1 MRLFSA
7 ALLSVVLCFGGPV
20 PATADA
26 ACVGRDLIA
35 DLPLA
40 ERQALQ
46 TATDAVPYPSGNRW
60 RATRAGQVVDLIGT
74 YHLDDPRLAPMLAA
88 ALPALDKATA
98 LLVEAG
104 PDEEK
109 ALKDRIGHEP
119 ALLVI
124 TDGPTLPETLPPEIW
139 QRLSQAM
146 AERGI
151 PGFMAAKFRPWYISM
166 MLSIPTCALTE
177 MGTPNGLDRQLID
190 AATARG
196 TPVQA
201 LEPYDTVFRIFDSLS
216 QQDQLSMVTSALAME
231 AGAED
236 MSATLAAQYFAGEN
250 RLIWE
255 FMRAETLKLPGYT
268 PERVAQEFATMQ
280 EAMID
285 SRNRSWIPVID
296 QAAEKG
302 PVLVAFGA
310 LHLPGEQG
318 VLNLLAKDGWTITRL
333 DTP

>member
-1 MRLFSA
+1 MRLFPAVVFSF
-7 ALLSVVLCFGGPV
+7 LLGLG
-20 PATADA
+20 PATAS
-26 ACVGRDLIA
+26 CVGRDLIA
-35 DLPLA
+35 DLPQD

-46 TATDAVPYPSGNRW
+46 AVTDAVPFPAGNRW
-60 RATRAGQVVDLIGT
+60 RAEKAGQVVDLIGT
-74 YHLDDPRLAPMLAA
+74 YHLDDPRLAPLLAS

-104 PDEEK
+104 PEEEK
-109 ALKDRIGHEP
+109 ALKDRMAREP
-119 ALLVI
+119 ALLI
-124 TDGPTLPETLPPEIW
+124 NTDGPTLPEALPPEVW
-139 QRLSQAM
+139 DRLSQAM
-146 AERGI
+146 ADRGI
-151 PGFMAAKFRPWYISM
+151 PGLMAAKFRPWYISM

-177 MGTPNGLDRQLID
+177 KGTPNGLDRQLID
-190 AATARG
+190 AAKARG

-201 LEPYDTVFRIFDSLS
+201 LEPYDTVFSIFGSLS
-216 QQDQLSMVTSALAME
+216 QNDQLSMITSALAMVD
-231 AGAED
+231 GAED

-268 PERVAQEFATMQ
+268 PEQVAQEFATME

-296 QAAEKG
+296 KAAAKG

-318 VLNLLAKDGWTITRL
+318 VLNLLAQDGWTVTRL

>member
-1 MRLFSA
+1 MRLFPA
-7 ALLSVVLCFGGPV
+7 RLFPAVLLSFCLGLG
-20 PATADA
+20 AASA

-35 DLPLA
+35 DLPQA

-46 TATDAVPYPSGNRW
+46 AATDAVPFPSGNRW
-60 RATRAGQVVDLIGT
+60 RAEKAGQVVDLIGT
-74 YHLDDPRLAPMLAA
+74 YHLDDPRLAPMLAS

-109 ALKDRIGHEP
+109 ALKDRIGREP
-119 ALLVI
+119 SLVVI
-124 TDGPTLPETLPPEIW
+124 TDGPTLPEALPPEIW
-139 QRLSQAM
+139 GRLSAAM
-146 AERGI
+146 ANRGI

-166 MLSIPTCALTE
+166 MLSIPTCAMSE
-177 MGTPNGLDRQLID
+177 MGAANGLDKQLID

-196 TPVQA
+196 TAVQA
-201 LEPYDTVFRIFDSLS
+201 LEPYDTVFHIFDSLS
-216 QQDQLSMVTSALAME
+216 QADQLSMVTSALAME
-231 AGAED
+231 EGAED
-236 MSATLAAQYFAGEN
+236 MSATLAAQYFAGET

-268 PERVAQEFATMQ
+268 PEQVAQEFATME
-280 EAMID
+280 EAMINA
-285 SRNRSWIPVID
+285 RNRAWIPVID
-296 QAAEKG
+296 AAAAKG

-318 VLNLLAKDGWTITRL
+318 VLNLLAQDGWAITRL
-333 DTP
+333 DGP

>member
-1 MRLFSA
+1 MRLFPA
-7 ALLSVVLCFGGPV
+7 VVLSFLLGLGP
-20 PATADA
+20 ANA

-35 DLPLA
+35 DLPQP

-46 TATDAVPYPSGNRW
+46 AATDSVPFPSGNRW
-60 RATRAGQVVDLIGT
+60 RAEKAGQVIDLIGT
-74 YHLDDPRLAPMLAA
+74 YHLDDPRLAPMLAS

-104 PDEEK
+104 PGEEK
-109 ALKDRIGHEP
+109 ALKARIAREP

-124 TDGPTLPETLPPEIW
+124 TDGPTLPETLPPETW
-139 QRLSQAM
+139 DRLSQAM

-201 LEPYDTVFRIFDSLS
+201 LEPYDTVFRIFDTLS
-216 QQDQLSMVTSALAME
+216 RQDQLSMITSALAM
-231 AGAED
+231 ADGAED

-268 PERVAQEFATMQ
+268 PEQVTREFATME

-285 SRNRSWIPVID
+285 ARNRSWIPVID
-296 QAAEKG
+296 AAAAKG

-310 LHLPGEQG
+310 LHLPGQQG
-318 VLNLLAKDGWTITRL
+318 VLNLLAQDGWTITRL
-333 DTP
+333 DGP

>member
-1 MRLFSA
+1 MRLFSKRLFSNRLFPA
-7 ALLSVVLCFGGPV
+7 VLVSFGLGLGP
-20 PATADA
+20 ASA
-26 ACVGRDLIA
+26 ACIGHDLIA
-35 DLPLA
+35 DLPQA

-46 TATDAVPYPSGNRW
+46 AATDAVPFPAGNRW
-60 RATRAGQVVDLIGT
+60 RAEKAGQVVDLIGT

-88 ALPALDKATA
+88 ALPALNKATA

-104 PDEEK
+104 PEEEK
-109 ALKDRIGHEP
+109 ALKERIGREP
-119 ALLVI
+119 ALLII

-139 QRLSQAM
+139 ARLSDAM

-177 MGTPNGLDRQLID
+177 KGTPNGLDRQLID

-201 LEPYDTVFRIFDSLS
+201 LEPYDTVFRVFNSLS
-216 QQDQLSMVTSALAME
+216 RQDQVSMITSALAMVD
-231 AGAED
+231 GAED
-236 MSATLAAQYFAGEN
+236 MSATLTAQYFAGEN

-268 PERVAQEFATMQ
+268 PEQVAQEFATME
-280 EAMID
+280 EAMIN
-285 SRNRSWIPVID
+285 SRNQSWIPVID
-296 QAAEKG
+296 RAAEKG

-310 LHLPGEQG
+310 L
-318 VLNLLAKDGWTITRL
+318 TRL
-333 DTP
+333 DGP

>member
-1 MRLFSA
+1 MRLFPVVMLSFLLGLGPA
-7 ALLSVVLCFGGPV
+7 A
-20 PATADA
+20 A

-35 DLPLA
+35 DLPQD

-46 TATDAVPYPSGNRW
+46 TATDAVPFPAGNRW
-60 RATRAGQVVDLIGT
+60 RAEKAGQVIDLIGT
-74 YHLDDPRLAPMLAA
+74 YHLDDPRLAPLLAST
-88 ALPALDKATA
+88 LPALDKATA

-104 PDEEK
+104 PEEEK
-109 ALKDRIGHEP
+109 ALKDRIAREP
-119 ALLVI
+119 ALLII
-124 TDGPTLPETLPPEIW
+124 TDGPTLPEALPPEDW
-139 QRLSQAM
+139 DRLSQAM
-146 AERGI
+146 ADRGI

-190 AATARG
+190 AAKARG

-201 LEPYDTVFRIFDSLS
+201 LEPYDTVFRIFDRLS
-216 QQDQLSMVTSALAME
+216 QQDQLSMITSALAMVD
-231 AGAED
+231 GAED
-236 MSATLAAQYFAGEN
+236 MSATLAAQYFAGQN

-268 PERVAQEFATMQ
+268 PEQVAQEFATME

-285 SRNRSWIPVID
+285 SRNRAWIPVIET
-296 QAAEKG
+296 AAAKG

-310 LHLPGEQG
+310 LHLPGKQG
-318 VLNLLAKDGWTITRL
+318 VLNLLAQDGWTVTRL
-333 DTP
+333 DAP